1 MDKLNYNVSC
11 IIPAAGQGKRMGTK
25 VNKQYLNLLGKPVLT
40 HTWRAFTRLSFI
52 KEIILVVNKDEKP
65 VCYDEVIKPYN
76 DEINNNKDIII
87 KAIEGGK
94 SRQQSVYNGIKEAS
108 SECSYIMIHDGARPL
123 VTADLIEKVI
133 AEAYIHFA
141 ALAAVPVKDTV
152 KVSYENDT
160 GVFVKETPPRE
171 TLWSAQTPQA
181 FEKSLIEKAHE
192 KAVKKDYTG
201 FDDCSLVERIGV
213 SPRVVKSSYENI
225 KLTTIEDVELAEKI
239 LERRG
244 RFCE

>member
-1 MDKLNYNVSC
+1 MNKLSHNVSC
-11 IIPAAGQGKRMGTK
+11 IIPAAGQGKRMGAK
-25 VNKQYLNLLGKPVLT
+25 VNKQYLKLLWTPVLT

-65 VCYDEVIKPYN
+65 VCYDEVIKPYD
-76 DEINNNKDIII
+76 DEIDDKGIII

-108 SECSYIMIHDGARPL
+108 SDCSYIMIHDGARPL

-133 AEAYIHFA
+133 AEAYIHSA
-141 ALAAVPVKDTV
+141 ALAAVPVKDTI
-152 KVSYENDT
+152 KVSCEKDS

-171 TLWSAQTPQA
+171 ILWSAQTPQA
-181 FEKSLIEKAHE
+181 FEKSLIKKAHE
-192 KAVKKDYTG
+192 KAVKENYTG
-201 FDDCSLVERIGV
+201 FDDCSLVERLGISPKLV
-213 SPRVVKSSYENI
+213 SSSYENI
-225 KLTTIEDVELAEKI
+225 KLTTFEDVELAEKI

-244 RFCE
+244 ESCG